1 MSFFGD
7 RVLPTKINLIRL
19 RNELKSLRRIRRV
32 LEEKRDVLILY
43 VRQTSEEYKKA
54 YEEAA
59 SKLMEAYRLYL
70 AGLSNTGLP
79 QVESAAEETPPT
91 TLVDVGT
98 RVLFAV
104 KVPELKLLPHTL
116 PDTPGAVARLSPSI
130 VEARRKLL
138 EAFEALLKV
147 VEIEYSLRRL
157 LAELRDTQRQIN
169 TLDNVIIPRTEQNIK
184 YIKLVLDDRMR
195 EEVIRLK
202 MIKKRLERKRQAAG
216 GPGGGGGLA

>member
-19 RNELKSLRRIRRV
+19 RSELKTLKRIRRV

-43 VRQTSEEYKKA
+43 VRQTSEEYKRA

-59 SKLMEAYRLYL
+59 NKLMEAYKLYMS
-70 AGLSNTGLP
+70 GLSTTGLP
-79 QVESAAEETPPT
+79 QAEAAAEEVPPST
-91 TLVDVGT
+91 MVDIGT
-98 RVLFAV
+98 RVMFAV
-104 KVPELKLLPHTL
+104 KVPEIKLLEHSI
-116 PDTPGAVARLSPSI
+116 PDAPSSVARLSPSI
-130 VEARRKLL
+130 IEARRKLL
-138 EAFEALLKV
+138 EAFEALLRV

-157 LAELRDTQRQIN
+157 LAELKDTQRQIN

-202 MIKKRLERKRQAAG
+202 MIKKRLERKRMQASG
-216 GPGGGGGLA
+216 SSGGLA